1 MAGKSGGLILL
12 AAGAFLAIPGGFA
25 QDKNLAS
32 PAPHDKGLYVTPP
45 PLPSQKSP
53 GHGEFDDARRR
64 AFERLSPEERE
75 RFRANFERWKNL
87 PPEERR
93 ALRDGEQFRRQKIER
108 EIDEAL
114 KTSGLQLD
122 ADRRQVF
129 ALRYTQERR
138 KIEEQIRKEIEQ
150 KRKPLLEAVVAR
162 LKTEFSSASS
172 PAPSA
177 MPSPK

>member
-12 AAGAFLAIPGGFA
+12 AACGFLASRSAFA
-25 QDKNLAS
+25 QEDGPVPHAS
-32 PAPHDKGLYVTPP
+32 PGPDGKGLYVSPP
-45 PLPSQKSP
+45 PPPPPP
-53 GHGEFDDARRR
+53 GRGELDDQHRR

-75 RFRANFERWKNL
+75 KFRENFERWKNL

-93 ALRDGEQFRRQKIER
+93 ALRDGEQFRRQRIER
-108 EIDEAL
+108 EVDEAI

-138 KIEEQIRKEIEQ
+138 KIEEQIRKKIEE
-150 KRKPLLEAVVAR
+150 KRKPMLEAVVAR
-162 LKTEFSSASS
+162 LKAEFSAASS

-177 MPSPK
+177 SPSR

>member
-12 AAGAFLAIPGGFA
+12 AVCGFFASRNALAQVDGPVP
-25 QDKNLAS
+25 LAS
-32 PAPHDKGLYVTPP
+32 PGPDGKGLYVSPP
-45 PLPSQKSP
+45 PP
-53 GHGEFDDARRR
+53 GRSELDDKRRR

-75 RFRANFERWKNL
+75 KFRENFERWKNL
-87 PPEERR
+87 PPDERR

-108 EIDEAL
+108 EIDEAI

-138 KIEEQIRKEIEQ
+138 KIEEQIHKEIEQ
-150 KRKPLLEAVVAR
+150 KRKPLLDAVVAR
-162 LKTEFSSASS
+162 LKTEFSTASS

-177 MPSPK
+177 SPSR

>member
-1 MAGKSGGLILL
+1 MAGKSGQLILL
-12 AAGAFLAIPGGFA
+12 AACGLLAVPTVFA
-25 QDKNLAS
+25 QDKAS
-32 PAPHDKGLYVTPP
+32 PAPDDKGLYVTPP
-45 PLPSQKSP
+45 PLAPKNPP
-53 GHGEFDDARRR
+53 GRGDLDETRRR

-75 RFRANFERWKNL
+75 KFRENFQRWKNL

-162 LKTEFSSASS
+162 LKTEFSTASS
-172 PAPSA
+172 PAPSTT
-177 MPSPK
+177 PSSQ